1 MKEKTIE
8 RIEELNWSVR
18 EYEDNYMFETWS
30 PAGEN
35 IVFEVPKKNFVQEVR
50 QYATGFDVDE
60 HVELWIENRGK
71 NGVPSTARELIE
83 DAEAICDMLHQLATE
98 IEVSERDKITVLR
111 IEPRKAPSVA
121 VVENNLKSF
130 QKEVGGYIEEIAP
143 FPDPVAIICNE
154 EGKID
159 GLPLNRAIK
168 NEDGDIVDVIAGTF
182 LVVGCNPDESNF
194 ASLSDELIEKYRKVF
209 SSTLKYTEINGNI
222 YILEV

>member
-1 MKEKTIE
+1 M
-8 RIEELNWSVR
+8 
-18 EYEDNYMFETWS
+18 
-30 PAGEN
+30 
-35 IVFEVPKKNFVQEVR
+35 
-50 QYATGFDVDE
+50 
-60 HVELWIENRGK
+60 
-71 NGVPSTARELIE
+71 
-83 DAEAICDMLHQLATE
+83 
-98 IEVSERDKITVLR
+98 
-111 IEPRKAPSVA
+111 A

-168 NEDGDIVDVIAGTF
+168 DEDGDIVDVIAGTF

>member
-1 MKEKTIE
+1 MKEKTIK
-8 RIEELNWSVR
+8 RIEELNWSVH
-18 EYEDNYMFETWS
+18 EHENSYIFETWS

-35 IVFEVPKKNFVQEVR
+35 IVVDVPKENFVQEVR

-60 HVELWIENRGK
+60 HVELWIESRGK
-71 NGVPSTARELIE
+71 NGVPSTARELVE
-83 DAEAICDMLHQLATE
+83 DAEAIYDMFHQLATA
-98 IEVSERDKITVLR
+98 IEESERDEITVLR

-121 VVENNLKSF
+121 VIENNLKSF

-194 ASLSDELIEKYRKVF
+194 TSLSDELIEKYRKVF